1 MARKGNNPVKVIL
14 RAVAQ
19 GIFDSAG
26 FFVGASFVR
35 DGALAGAPPETSSSV
50 ARRAVGQARAALAEG
65 VNADRIYLLLC
76 HASVNENAMLLA
88 ALTSSVFMIVP
99 IIAVP
104 IRSVKPRHAP
114 DGSIEGG
121 NIITDE
127 GIIPGDKHFLILPPL
142 ARSRRLTQAAAQA
155 LKPTARKTGRK
166 LALRRRMIIAILRE
180 VSPNKLS
187 SADDISGKMKAVTD
201 KRWKQECKAR
211 GITEGDR
218 IPDRMTFK
226 RAIEQYL
233 EQPEAFQD

>member
-1 MARKGNNPVKVIL
+1 
-14 RAVAQ
+14 
-19 GIFDSAG
+19 
-26 FFVGASFVR
+26 
-35 DGALAGAPPETSSSV
+35 
-50 ARRAVGQARAALAEG
+50 
-65 VNADRIYLLLC
+65 
-76 HASVNENAMLLA
+76 MLLA
-88 ALTSSVFMIVP
+88 ALTSGVFTIVP

-127 GIIPGDKHFLILPPL
+127 GIIPGDKHFLILPPPL

-155 LKPTARKTGRK
+155 LKPTARKTARK
-166 LALRRRMIIAILRE
+166 PALRRRMIIAILRE

-187 SADDISGKMKAVTD
+187 SADDISGKMKVVTD
-201 KRWKQECKAR
+201 KSWKQECMAR
-211 GITEGDR
+211 GIAEGDR
-218 IPDRMTFK
+218 KVPDRMTFK